1 MQSPLDASFGLIF
14 SFAPSRAQL
23 RALQFDVEK
32 TAGQLTT
39 FFPDE
44 LWDTIV
50 LQLSHSEPWIQ
61 HALSTLASYH
71 ELFTSAAR
79 RPECDPP
86 FGIQQYNAAIEL
98 LLGSAGTL
106 ASTIVKRVSVPIF
119 FCIEALRGNHE
130 SVFGLFQCGMHHHI
144 LRAIEGLLPRLT
156 IHTRSAS
163 LHLQRPTTQ
172 CTIIFTSLAE
182 AREFLVVYSAGNL
195 NLERKQRL
203 EPQYYIRI
211 LREWSAALDS
221 LLQSRNGTDITAAA
235 KRAISLLKLY
245 ERDCVLRLQQKSSLG
260 YLDSAESPAVCIEQV
275 IEELVKLAASA
286 LGMEAVEDDTR
297 MQPQGKPILHLE
309 DLRTHLSHEG
319 SRNREFVYGK
329 RPSGDGRY

>member
-1 MQSPLDASFGLIF
+1 MLSCAAAS
-14 SFAPSRAQL
+14 A
-23 RALQFDVEK
+23 V
-32 TAGQLTT
+32 
-39 FFPDE
+39 
-44 LWDTIV
+44 
-50 LQLSHSEPWIQ
+50 
-61 HALSTLASYH
+61 
-71 ELFTSAAR
+71 
-79 RPECDPP
+79 PE
-86 FGIQQYNAAIEL
+86 
-98 LLGSAGTL
+98 
-106 ASTIVKRVSVPIF
+106 
-119 FCIEALRGNHE
+119 GN
-130 SVFGLFQCGMHHHI
+130 
-144 LRAIEGLLPRLT
+144 T
-156 IHTRSAS
+156 KAS

-245 ERDCVLRLQQKSSLG
+245 ERYCVLRLQQKSSLG